1 MTHSKKLVQ
10 GVLIIATL
18 FFNSCIDNKIIVYS
32 DYRYTKIPPVE
43 TEQYKTPQLR
53 VGQDDK
59 NALGLAISGGGSRA
73 QYFGL
78 GVLIGLDE
86 TKENS
91 KTFLNEI
98 DYFSTVSGGG
108 FGAGY
113 YLTLKKNGVLNDF
126 PSFFEYWKS
135 ETRKDYLQEFLYKG
149 AKASSTLKLWAYER
163 NLVYHPYPTM
173 IDNHLLQN
181 GKKYKNQTIGRL
193 YLDDFFIP
201 LSSSSNVNLP
211 MLVTNGTIY
220 NNGERFPFMPHIIK
234 HLKISGSLLPKKSFN
249 NDSIP
254 LCYAIS
260 GSAAFP
266 GVLPMLKFSTK
277 GNKDTVVRVI
287 DGGAVDNLGFTTL
300 FELLNADKLDTSCK
314 KALIVDCSGF
324 GDEIQQQKNKPIGVV
339 KLTKKA
345 LLYTVDIN
353 LLNSRL
359 NMTYLA
365 YYYHFNPNN
374 IKRIGFAT
382 IKNKFIEMEKNLSD
396 NDPNKLEFM
405 AIKSRMRVKDMKWY
419 QAIIKGKDMNWYDV
433 YTNFTKDFDS
443 LGFDKSNIS
452 EIPSTQF
459 SKFTIKQ
466 VFELFELSS
475 QVETKIK
482 IYEEEKQILVLA
494 GRYAVYLEQNNLK
507 NLLK

>member
-1 MTHSKKLVQ
+1 MKNLIKGIQGIFLLTFSMT
-10 GVLIIATL
+10 
-18 FFNSCIDNKIIVYS
+18 FNSCIDNKIIVYS
-32 DYRYTKIPPVE
+32 DNRYTKIQPVE
-43 TEQYKTPQLR
+43 TKQYKTPQLR
-53 VGQDDK
+53 VGQDGE

-86 TKENS
+86 IKENS

-135 ETRKDYLQEFLYKG
+135 KTRKDSLQEFLYKG

-181 GKKYKNQTIGRL
+181 GKKYKNQTIGKL

-201 LSSSSNVNLP
+201 LSSSSIVNLP

-220 NNGERFPFMPHIIK
+220 NNGERFPFMPHIIDS
-234 HLKISGSLLPKKSFN
+234 LQISGSLLPKESFKN
-249 NDSIP
+249 GRIP
-254 LCYAIS
+254 LCYAIA

-277 GNKDTVVRVI
+277 SDKNTVVRVI

-300 FELLNADKLDTSCK
+300 FELLRSDKVANK
-314 KALIVDCSGF
+314 HALVVDCGGF
-324 GDEIQQQKNKPIGVV
+324 GNEIQTQENGKLGIG
-339 KLTKKA
+339 KLLKKS

-353 LLNSRL
+353 LLYSND
-359 NMTYLA
+359 NMKYIA
-365 YYYHFNPNN
+365 KYYDFDINN
-374 IKRIGFAT
+374 IKRIGFST
-382 IKNKFIEMEKNLSD
+382 IKDKFISLEKSI
-396 NDPNKLEFM
+396 NKTDASF
-405 AIKSRMRVKDMKWY
+405 IDFKDVKDK
-419 QAIIKGKDMNWYDV
+419 IISKDMDWYDV
-433 YTNFTKDFDS
+433 YKNFVKDFNS
-443 LGFDKSNIS
+443 LGFDNRNIS
-452 EIPSTQF
+452 EIPSSQF
-459 SKFTIKQ
+459 SNFTIKQ

-482 IYEEEKQILVLA
+482 IYQEEKQILVLA
-494 GRYAVYLEQNNLK
+494 GRYSVFLEQNNLK

>member
-1 MTHSKKLVQ
+1 MANQKKIIQ
-10 GVLIIATL
+10 GVLFISIL
-18 FFNSCIDNKIIVYS
+18 FLNSCIDNKIIVYS
-32 DYRYTKIPPVE
+32 DNRYTKIPPVE
-43 TEQYKTPQLR
+43 TKEYKTPQLR
-53 VGQDDK
+53 AGQDDM

-86 TKENS
+86 ITENN

-126 PSFFEYWKS
+126 ANFFEYWKS
-135 ETRKDYLQEFLYKG
+135 KTRKDSLQEFLYKG
-149 AKASSTLKLWAYER
+149 AKASSSLKLWAYER
-163 NLVYHPYPTM
+163 NLVWHPYPTM

-193 YLDDFFIP
+193 YLNDFFIP

-211 MLVTNGTIY
+211 MFVTNGTIY
-220 NNGERFPFMPHIIK
+220 NNGERFPFMPHIINY
-234 HLKISGSLLPKKSFN
+234 LQISGSLLPKEPFDS
-249 NDSIP
+249 DSIP

-277 GNKDTVVRVI
+277 TDKDTVVRVI

-300 FELLNADKLDTSCK
+300 FELLCSDKVTNK
-314 KALIVDCSGF
+314 RALVVDCGGF
-324 GDEIQQQKNKPIGVV
+324 GNEIQTQENG
-339 KLTKKA
+339 KLGIFKLLKKS

-353 LLNSRL
+353 LLYSND
-359 NMTYLA
+359 NIKYIA
-365 YYYHFNPNN
+365 KYYDFDTNN
-374 IKRIGFAT
+374 IKRIGFST
-382 IKNKFIEMEKNLSD
+382 IKDEFIRMEKSANKDSTSYKDFKHVRKKILSKEL
-396 NDPNKLEFM
+396 NW
-405 AIKSRMRVKDMKWY
+405 IGVYKSFV
-419 QAIIKGKDMNWYDV
+419 
-433 YTNFTKDFDS
+433 KDFDS

-452 EIPSTQF
+452 EIPSSQF

-475 QVETKIK
+475 QIETKIK
-482 IYEEEKQILVLA
+482 IYKEEKQILVLA
-494 GRYAVYLEQNNLK
+494 GRYTVYLERNNLK